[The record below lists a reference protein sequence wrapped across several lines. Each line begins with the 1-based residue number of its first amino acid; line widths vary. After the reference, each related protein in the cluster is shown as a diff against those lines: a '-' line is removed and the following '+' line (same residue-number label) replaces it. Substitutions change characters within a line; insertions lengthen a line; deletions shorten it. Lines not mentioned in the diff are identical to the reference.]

1 MSRNTVQGS
10 RKPALIL
17 AGVTVPPLL
26 TLPVAA
32 VLHLLGH
39 AVLAASIA
47 TPGVAVLSVL
57 LVGASLWH
65 VLDWRFDWMRRGGE
79 GILYPRKGQW
89 FRAPRPKPA
98 LQSYLDRRRY

>member
-1 MSRNTVQGS
+1 MSRNTVHGS

-26 TLPVAA
+26 TLPVAV

-39 AVLAASIA
+39 EALAASIA

-57 LVGASLWH
+57 LVGASLWQ
-65 VLDWRFDWMRRGGE
+65 VLGWRSDWMRSGGE
-79 GILYPRKGQW
+79 GTLYPRKGHW
-89 FRAPRPKPA
+89 FRAPRSELA